1 MENKLIKGSIIF
13 TSLICCNNY
22 TECCGKTSPEDA
34 LSTYLI
40 NNGVSKDTASKD
52 NSKILVDFAK
62 NMCLLID
69 ATKENKDNSKIDNL
83 IKAIGESG
91 DKNEILQ
98 EIFKFI
104 IGYVAPLDVMA
115 DNLRT
120 KGYTVT
126 DPIQST

>member
-1 MENKLIKGSIIF
+1 M
-13 TSLICCNNY
+13 ICCNNY

-52 NSKILVDFAK
+52 NSKILIDFAK

-69 ATKENKDNSKIDNL
+69 AVKESKDNSKIDNL
-83 IKAIGESG
+83 IKAIGEFG
-91 DKNEILQ
+91 DKNEIIQKLLNL
-98 EIFKFI
+98 I
-104 IGYVAPLDVMA
+104 ISYVAPLDVMA

-120 KGYTVT
+120 NGYTVT
-126 DPIQST
+126 DPIPSM

>member
-1 MENKLIKGSIIF
+1 MKNKLIKGSIIF

-69 ATKENKDNSKIDNL
+69 AKKESKDKSIIDNL
-83 IKAIGESG
+83 IKAILESG

-98 EIFKFI
+98 EIFKLI
-104 IGYVAPLDVMA
+104 VSVRRPV
-115 DNLRT
+115 
-120 KGYTVT
+120 
-126 DPIQST
+126 